1 MIYELRVY
9 EILPGRMPAML
20 ARLERASEVFRQHG
34 FDIAGVWTE
43 IVDGNPRLIYIN
55 VYDSVEDRERQ
66 WDAFAQ
72 DPRLGRHRGRVGAGR
87 PDRGGCH
94 QHLHGSGLVLP
105 AQVGGIR
112 LEVSP
117 G

>member
-1 MIYELRVY
+1 MVYELRVY
-9 EILPGRMPAML
+9 EILPGRMSAML
-20 ARLERASEVFRQHG
+20 ARLERASAVFRQHG

-72 DPRLGRHRGRVGAGR
+72 DPAWAAIEAESEQDGPIVAGVTSTFM
-87 PDRGGCH
+87 D
-94 QHLHGSGLVLP
+94 P
-105 AQVGGIR
+105 ASF
-112 LEVSP
+112 SP
-117 G
+117 LK

>member
-1 MIYELRVY
+1 
-9 EILPGRMPAML
+9 ML

-66 WDAFAQ
+66 WDAFAKDPAWAAIEADSEQ
-72 DPRLGRHRGRVGAGR
+72 DGPIVAGVTSTYM
-87 PDRGGCH
+87 
-94 QHLHGSGLVLP
+94 GSGLVLP